1 MKNKER
7 FSLPAVGLSSL
18 LVIFVAL
25 CLAVFAQ
32 LALSTAKADDK
43 LSDQGHQAIVDYY
56 QAEREADT
64 IIALLRNGKIPEG
77 VTFED
82 GVYSFQCVISDTQV
96 LEVEVK
102 LEGDS
107 HTILRWQ
114 TVSTAEWEADES
126 LPVWDGEN
134 E

>member
-1 MKNKER
+1 MNKKEHS
-7 FSLPAVGLSSL
+7 SLPAVGLSSL

-32 LALSTAKADDK
+32 LALSTAKADEK
-43 LSDQGHQAIVDYY
+43 LSDQGHQAIMDYY
-56 QAEREADT
+56 QAEREADA
-64 IIALLRNGKIPEG
+64 IIAQLRSGKIPEG

-82 GVYSFQCVISDTQV
+82 GIYSFQCVISDTQA

-102 LEGDS
+102 LEGETY
-107 HTILRWQ
+107 TILKWQ
-114 TVSTAEWEADES
+114 SVSTADRQAEED
-126 LPVWDGEN
+126 LPVWSGE

>member
-1 MKNKER
+1 MKNKQQ
-7 FSLPAVGLSSL
+7 FSLPAVGISSL
-18 LVIFVAL
+18 VVIFAAL

-32 LALSTAKADDK
+32 LAISTAKADEK
-43 LSDQGHQAIVDYY
+43 LSDQGHQAIIDYY

-64 IIALLRNGKIPEG
+64 IIALLRNGQGPEG

-96 LEVEVK
+96 LEVEVR
-102 LEGDS
+102 LEGDT

-114 TVSTAEWEADES
+114 AVSTADWQADED

-134 E
+134 

>member
-43 LSDQGHQAIVDYY
+43 LSDQGHQAIMNYY

-64 IIALLRNGKIPEG
+64 IIALLRNGKVPEG

-96 LEVEVK
+96 LEVEVRM
-102 LEGDS
+102 EGD
-107 HTILRWQ
+107 TY
-114 TVSTAEWEADES
+114 TVLKWETVPTDQQDPSVSKGAD
-126 LPVWDGEN
+126 
-134 E
+134 

>member
-43 LSDQGHQAIVDYY
+43 LSDQGHQAIMNYY

-64 IIALLRNGKIPEG
+64 IIALLRNGKVPEG

-82 GVYSFQCVISDTQV
+82 GVYCFQCAISDTQALV
-96 LEVEVK
+96 VEVRM
-102 LEGDS
+102 EGD
-107 HTILRWQ
+107 TY
-114 TVSTAEWEADES
+114 TVLKWETVPTDQQDPSVSKGAD
-126 LPVWDGEN
+126 
-134 E
+134 

>member
-32 LALSTAKADDK
+32 LAMSTAKADDK
-43 LSDQGHQAIVDYY
+43 LSEQNHQAVMDYY
-56 QAEREADT
+56 QAEREADA
-64 IIALLRNGKIPEG
+64 IVAQIRSGMIPEG
-77 VTFED
+77 VTCED
-82 GVYSFQCVISDTQV
+82 GVYSFRCVISETRA
-96 LEVEVK
+96 LEVEVR
-102 LEGDS
+102 LEEDT

-114 TVSTAEWEADES
+114 VVSTTDWQADEN
-126 LPVWDGEN
+126 LPVWDGE
-134 E
+134 

>member
-1 MKNKER
+1 MKNKQQ
-7 FSLPAVGLSSL
+7 FSLPAVGISSL
-18 LVIFVAL
+18 VVIFAAL

-32 LALSTAKADDK
+32 LAISTAKADEK
-43 LSDQGHQAIVDYY
+43 LSDQGHQAIIDYY

-64 IIALLRNGKIPEG
+64 IIALLRNGQVPEG

-96 LEVEVK
+96 LEVEVR
-102 LEGDS
+102 LEGDT

-114 TVSTAEWEADES
+114 AVSTADWQADED

-134 E
+134 

>member
-1 MKNKER
+1 MNKKEH

-32 LALSTAKADDK
+32 LALSTAKADEK
-43 LSDQGHQAIVDYY
+43 LSDQGHQAIMDYY
-56 QAEREADT
+56 QAEREADA
-64 IIALLRNGKIPEG
+64 IIAQLRSGKIPEG

-82 GVYSFQCVISDTQV
+82 GIYSFQCVISDTQA

-102 LEGDS
+102 LEGETY
-107 HTILRWQ
+107 TILKWQ
-114 TVSTAEWEADES
+114 SVSTADWQAEED
-126 LPVWDGEN
+126 LPVWSGE

>member
-1 MKNKER
+1 MKNKQQ
-7 FSLPAVGLSSL
+7 FSLPAVGISSL
-18 LVIFVAL
+18 VAIFAAL

-32 LALSTAKADDK
+32 LAISTAKTDEK
-43 LSDQGHQAIVDYY
+43 LSDQGHQAIMDYY

-64 IIALLRNGKIPEG
+64 IIALLQNGQVPEG

-96 LEVEVK
+96 LEVEVR
-102 LEGDS
+102 LEGDT

-114 TVSTAEWEADES
+114 AVSTADWQADED

-134 E
+134 

>member
-1 MKNKER
+1 MKNKQQ

-18 LVIFVAL
+18 VVIFAAL

-32 LALSTAKADDK
+32 LAISTARADEK
-43 LSDQGHQAIVDYY
+43 LSDQGHQAIMDYY

-64 IIALLRNGKIPEG
+64 IIALLRNGQVPEG

-82 GVYSFQCVISDTQV
+82 GVYSFQCVISETQV
-96 LEVEVK
+96 LEVEVR
-102 LEGDS
+102 LEGDT

-114 TVSTAEWEADES
+114 AVSTADWQADGD

-134 E
+134 

>member
-1 MKNKER
+1 MKNKQQ
-7 FSLPAVGLSSL
+7 FSLPAVGISSL
-18 LVIFVAL
+18 VVIFAAL
-25 CLAVFAQ
+25 CLAVFVQ
-32 LALSTAKADDK
+32 LAISTAKADEK
-43 LSDQGHQAIVDYY
+43 LSDQGHQAIIDYY

-64 IIALLRNGKIPEG
+64 IIALLRNGQVPEG

-96 LEVEVK
+96 LEVEVR
-102 LEGDS
+102 LEGDT

-114 TVSTAEWEADES
+114 AVSTADWQADED

-134 E
+134 

>member
-1 MKNKER
+1 MKNKQQ
-7 FSLPAVGLSSL
+7 FSLPVVGISSL
-18 LVIFVAL
+18 VAIFAAL

-32 LALSTAKADDK
+32 LAISTAKADEK
-43 LSDQGHQAIVDYY
+43 LSDQGHQAIMDYY

-64 IIALLRNGKIPEG
+64 IIALLRNGQVPEG

-96 LEVEVK
+96 LEVEVR
-102 LEGDS
+102 LEGDT

-114 TVSTAEWEADES
+114 AVSTADWQVDED

-134 E
+134 